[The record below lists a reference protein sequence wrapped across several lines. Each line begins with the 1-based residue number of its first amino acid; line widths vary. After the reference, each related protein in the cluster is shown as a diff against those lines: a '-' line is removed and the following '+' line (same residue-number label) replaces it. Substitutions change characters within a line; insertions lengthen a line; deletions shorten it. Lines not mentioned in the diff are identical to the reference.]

1 MQNTYTFIMRSNER
15 HLDENEEILGW
26 CDAKHAWP
34 FPANEGLLREATSMA
49 LKEKAA
55 VFLSADFVSLVLQG
69 SPAKPL
75 SYFRYLFQSI
85 KTIFHH
91 HIFIQSSI
99 DQFWGSL
106 KLGFKSTVIG
116 ILKKII
122 FHQTCGPDR
131 PDWRKK
137 VFAYLIMSLYRH
149 FLVANTS

>member
-99 DQFWGSL
+99 DRSILRLIEVRFWEYCYWYIEENHFSSNL
-106 KLGFKSTVIG
+106 WSWPSW
-116 ILKKII
+116 LKKEGICI
-122 FHQTCGPDR
+122 PNN
-131 PDWRKK
+131 
-137 VFAYLIMSLYRH
+137 VFL
-149 FLVANTS
+149 

>member
-34 FPANEGLLREATSMA
+34 FPANEGLLREATSVA

-106 KLGFKSTVIG
+106 KLGFKYWYWYFEENHFSSNLWSWPSW
-116 ILKKII
+116 LKKEGICI
-122 FHQTCGPDR
+122 PN
-131 PDWRKK
+131 K
-137 VFAYLIMSLYRH
+137 VYYRH

>member
-1 MQNTYTFIMRSNER
+1 MIQCKILTLSSCEATKGILMKMKKFLDDVMQNTRD
-15 HLDENEEILGW
+15 L
-26 CDAKHAWP
+26 
-34 FPANEGLLREATSMA
+34 FPANEGLLREATSVA

-99 DQFWGSL
+99 DQF
-106 KLGFKSTVIG
+106 
-116 ILKKII
+116 
-122 FHQTCGPDR
+122 
-131 PDWRKK
+131 
-137 VFAYLIMSLYRH
+137 
-149 FLVANTS
+149 